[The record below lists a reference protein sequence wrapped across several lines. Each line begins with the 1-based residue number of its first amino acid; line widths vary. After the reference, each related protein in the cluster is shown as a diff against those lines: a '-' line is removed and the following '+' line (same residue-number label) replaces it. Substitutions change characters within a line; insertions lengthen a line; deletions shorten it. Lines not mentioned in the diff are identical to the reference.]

1 MARVKKL
8 TEDQFVRK
16 LARATKDRGLV
27 WELYSESRPFIR
39 CKRKCPIEVVFTNSA
54 HAFAHSVAE
63 ALGTHLQHRIIAAAD
78 GPGSPFGKFDP
89 VLRRKIMKATE
100 LEAE

>member
-8 TEDQFVRK
+8 TEDQFIRK
-16 LARATKDRGLV
+16 LARATKERGLEWTV
-27 WELYSESRPFIR
+27 LSKPRPFIR
-39 CKRKCPIEVVFTNSA
+39 CDRKCPIEVVFTGSV

-63 ALGTHLQHRIIAAAD
+63 ALGTHLQHRLIAAAD

-89 VLRRKIMKATE
+89 VLRRKILQATG
-100 LEAE
+100 LEVE